1 MSVAS
6 KAPSFVM
13 ARLIKLV
20 PFVIFIAS
28 IFYFVYSFSTR
39 EYPEVPVPEGWKKHD
54 VTTTKSADAV
64 TATLET
70 TIVASPQATPDSGSD
85 VADDGW
91 IFDISDEDEE
101 PVDTMME
108 MDDDE
113 MEDDMMEDD
122 MMDDDGDLEEEL
134 LKEEYGE
141 NEDSETHHESNS
153 SDSSTVDDIDD
164 VDWSRFAYIQY
175 VTNEDYLCNSVMI
188 FEALHR
194 LGSKADRLMMYPK
207 EMLSPDAE
215 RSSSHGGKL
224 LIRARDEYN
233 VTLQPIEIQHRD
245 GQDDT
250 WADSFTKLLAFNQ
263 TQYDRVLSLDSDS
276 MILQPMD
283 ELFQLPPSP
292 VAMPRAYWLYAEN
305 PPKKILSSQ
314 IMVIQPDKVEFERI
328 EHKMNNIGPN
338 DYDMEIVNSLYLD
351 SALIIPHRKYD
362 ILTAEFR
369 NKDHKAYLGSDR
381 EEWDAAAVL
390 SEAKFVHFSDWPVPK
405 PWISAPELR
414 QQNQP
419 GCTGVNETTS
429 CTERD
434 IWNGLYTD
442 FANNRERV
450 CESVG
455 KSSHQKWIHWKR
467 MERFDERK

>member
-20 PFVIFIAS
+20 PLVVFIAS
-28 IFYFVYSFSTR
+28 IFYFVYNFSTR
-39 EYPEVPVPEGWKKHD
+39 EYPDVPVPEGWKKHD
-54 VTTTKSADAV
+54 VITTKSADAP

-70 TIVASPQATPDSGSD
+70 TIVASPQMTPDNGSD

-91 IFDISDEDEE
+91 IFNFEDDED
-101 PVDTMME
+101 PIDTMME
-108 MDDDE
+108 LD
-113 MEDDMMEDD
+113 DDMMEGDD
-122 MMDDDGDLEEEL
+122 MVEDDGDLEEEL
-134 LKEEYGE
+134 LDEEYEEGDGIE
-141 NEDSETHHESNS
+141 EHHEDHSNES
-153 SDSSTVDDIDD
+153 NAADD

-194 LGSKADRLMMYPK
+194 LGSKADRLMMYPR

-215 RSSSHGGKL
+215 RSSSHGGQL

-276 MILQPMD
+276 MVLQPMD

-328 EHKMNNIGPN
+328 EQKMNNIGPN

-381 EEWDAAAVL
+381 EEWDATAAL

-405 PWISAPELR
+405 PWVYAPELR

-419 GCTGVNETTS
+419 ECTGGNETMS
-429 CTERD
+429 CPERD
-434 IWNGLYTD
+434 IWNGFYTD
-442 FANNRERV
+442 FADNRERV

-467 MERFDERK
+467 MERRDGLKAE